1 MYLLQFTSPSVK
13 AATAVGFC
21 LARYVKTIS
30 CTVYLNLLF
39 RLTFTHLQV
48 LLSTHSR
55 YHFNRPDPAELFNL
69 KEAWQKCFK

>member
-1 MYLLQFTSPSVK
+1 MYLLQFTSLSVK

-21 LARYVKTIS
+21 LARYPKTIT

-39 RLTFTHLQV
+39 TYFHLQV

-55 YHFNRPDPAELFNL
+55 YHFNWPNPAELFNL
-69 KEAWQKCFK
+69 RKTWQKCFK